1 VAGHGARCA
10 GSEGTAEGAEVALGM
25 PVVGRRAMGWRSRRA
40 MRRRSRR
47 AMGVAG
53 QRAPRWRSRWRS
65 SAPLALGGEA
75 KAVAVAAYLGGGG
88 GGWAGTMRG
97 RARVAN
103 VGATAC
109 ASG

>member
-10 GSEGTAEGAEVALGM
+10 GSEGTAKGAEVALGM

-40 MRRRSRR
+40 MGRRSR
-47 AMGVAG
+47 
-53 QRAPRWRSRWRS
+53 RAPRWRSRRRS

-75 KAVAVAAYLGGGG
+75 KAVAVAAAAYLGGGG